1 MPNSYIPSSV
11 FSAVLWAVP
20 RSGDRFIV
28 AFRRS
33 ALVGGSVGQWLLSSG
48 CQVSRSA
55 LVPGGSAFLL
65 SVPPAL
71 VPAFRRLRSGGCG
84 SRHPSNALPF

>member
-1 MPNSYIPSSV
+1 MSRSSLPQSV

-28 AFRRS
+28 AFPRS
-33 ALVGGSVGQWLLSSG
+33 ALAGGSVGQWLLASG

-71 VPAFRRLRSGGCG
+71 VPAFRRLRSGGGG

>member
-1 MPNSYIPSSV
+1 MSRSIPLFVSS
-11 FSAVLWAVP
+11 ALLWCVP
-20 RSGDRFIV
+20 RSGDRFII
-28 AFRRS
+28 AFKPA
-33 ALVGGSVGQWLLSSG
+33 ALVGAWLLSSG
-48 CQVSRSA
+48 CKVSRSA

-71 VPAFRRLRSGGCG
+71 VPAFQRLPSGGGG